1 LRYKRRQAWR
11 VTHNNPPE
19 ERGMLST
26 PENSHVMQE
35 GLAERLRAFMLLHQL
50 SLEDLSYLLRTPR
63 HTIKDWFEGGDTP
76 PACVLGLMVLLQTQ
90 SPVVQNAA
98 AMGHGRSPG
107 TGSLPASRESM
118 FDEGHEQALKRV
130 RAI

>member
-1 LRYKRRQAWR
+1 
-11 VTHNNPPE
+11 
-19 ERGMLST
+19 MLST

-98 AMGHGRSPG
+98 AMGHGRSLEI
-107 TGSLPASRESM
+107 GSLPACGQAALDPAR
-118 FDEGHEQALKRV
+118 EQALKRV